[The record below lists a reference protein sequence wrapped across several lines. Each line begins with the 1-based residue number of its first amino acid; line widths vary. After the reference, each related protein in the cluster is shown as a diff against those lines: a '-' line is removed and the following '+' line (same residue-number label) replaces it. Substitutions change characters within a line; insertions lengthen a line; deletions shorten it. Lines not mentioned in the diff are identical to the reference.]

1 MLSMNKLN
9 LVGQKFS
16 KLTVIEESSS
26 INGRT
31 AWKCQCACG
40 IIKTV
45 KTEHLRDGST
55 KSCGCWNDEQRSA
68 RAENMYSKCIKYSP
82 IEASARH
89 IWRRNYKE
97 MPFEDFYFLSQQ
109 NCQYCNEAPS
119 NYQNA
124 AKGKNSSQNVIDN
137 GYFKYNGLDR
147 VDNSLPHS
155 KENCVPCCKW
165 CNYAKRERSIEEFK
179 AWVQQLYSTLIINT

>member
-1 MLSMNKLN
+1 MNKLN

-16 KLTVIEESSS
+16 KLTVIEEASS

-31 AWKCQCACG
+31 AWKCQCDCG
-40 IIKTV
+40 TIKTV

-68 RAENMYSKCIKYSP
+68 RAEKMYSKCVKYHPS
-82 IEASARH
+82 ETTARAV
-89 IWRRNYKE
+89 WRSRYNDRIS
-97 MPFEDFYFLSQQ
+97 FEDFYELSQLNCYYCRSTPNNTQ
-109 NCQYCNEAPS
+109 NSASYDKKSSEF
-119 NYQNA
+119 
-124 AKGKNSSQNVIDN
+124 AKEN
-137 GYFKYNGLDR
+137 GTFVFNGLDR

-165 CNYAKRERSIEEFK
+165 CNFAKRERPTEEFK
-179 AWVQQLYSTLIINT
+179 LWAEQLYNKLFNI